1 MSLLVV
7 AAVLLLFVL
16 ASLMLVGVA
25 VLVVRAMRPRVG
37 APAAMTPRDSGSG
50 VALDARPPV
59 RGVVWRWAG
68 VVVGAVVA
76 YVTALD
82 GPLGRGLLFAAP
94 LFGLCALAG
103 TLAGELIGPPPDGPV
118 RRAQLRVRRIRDY
131 ASRGFGMVVLTA
143 TGVLFMLAAV
153 TTATGSADDL
163 GRAGRSLT
171 CVNGP
176 LTASHG
182 PWPGSFYTLPGLG
195 LVLAGLVLAALTL
208 RRIAL
213 RPQPA
218 DTAAADDDL
227 RRHSTDLVLS
237 ATGILVLVPLLGI
250 ALTASGNL
258 MALAHDCGHAWWI
271 NAGWTLSG
279 LAGVALVLTVWCV
292 GRLLRPGIHFG
303 AAG

>member
-1 MSLLVV
+1 VC
-7 AAVLLLFVL
+7 
-16 ASLMLVGVA
+16 
-25 VLVVRAMRPRVG
+25 
-37 APAAMTPRDSGSG
+37 
-50 VALDARPPV
+50 
-59 RGVVWRWAG
+59 RWAG
-68 VVVGAVVA
+68 IVLGVGFA
-76 YVTALD
+76 YVAALD

-103 TLAGELIGPPPDGPV
+103 TLAGELIGPTPDGPV
-118 RRAQLRVRRIRDY
+118 RRAQLRVRRVRDY
-131 ASRGFGMVVLTA
+131 AARGLGLVVLVA
-143 TGVLFMLAAV
+143 TGVLFTLAAV

-163 GRAGRSLT
+163 GRAGRALT

-195 LVLAGLVLAALTL
+195 LVLAGLMLAALTL
-208 RRIAL
+208 RRIAQ

-218 DTAAADDDL
+218 DTAAADDEM
-227 RRHSTDLVLS
+227 RRRSTDLVLS

-258 MALAHDCGHAWWI
+258 MALAHDCGQAWWI
-271 NAGWTLSG
+271 NAGWTLSV

-292 GRLLRPGIHFG
+292 GRLLRPGIHHA